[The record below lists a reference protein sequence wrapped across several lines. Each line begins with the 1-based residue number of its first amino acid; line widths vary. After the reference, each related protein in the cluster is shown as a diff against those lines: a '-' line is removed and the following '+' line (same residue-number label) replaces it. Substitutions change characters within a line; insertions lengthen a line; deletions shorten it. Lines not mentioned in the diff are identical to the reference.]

1 MLLGQATST
10 NRMSMAG
17 SPKQPGQ
24 ATGQLGE
31 DKGNIIS
38 LAEPLL
44 ASITEITKSVESIEI
59 EQDNFI
65 EIGCYFQRTSP
76 AIMELISSENTPHHA
91 TEILQSLYKSINFA
105 NYLVRKCSSRANLIS
120 DDEVRNVIEQL
131 VCVVRDM
138 GECLSSIPP
147 STFGDQEYAE
157 VAVRSLSKE
166 MQQARLEIGQPAV
179 QKFDEKTGKGPAET
193 DLYSIDID
201 VSLEKFQFLD
211 MPQHVS
217 LPEGIKYIGQKD
229 QLSSDSISVKSL
241 PQVAEYMEP
250 LYKTFFCPLTKT
262 IMDDPVAIESG
273 VTYERRAISRW
284 LKKLENNQEEAFC
297 PVTGHKLVNRGF
309 SANLALKSTI
319 EMWKERNEATRIKVA
334 RAALSLASSDTM
346 VLEALKDLQN
356 ISHRK
361 KYNKV
366 QVRSSGVMPL
376 LAQFL
381 EHKDLEVRCAT
392 FKALQSIVMDDDDGK
407 EMVAKTKAV
416 TSTIKMLS
424 SNHLA
429 EKHASLT
436 FLLEL
441 STSEPLCEKIGSATG
456 LILMLIMMKYN
467 RSLDYFSAEKASE
480 ILKNLERSSK
490 NIKSMAENGLLEPL
504 LNHLN
509 EGSEQRQVE
518 MAGYLGEIVLGHE
531 TRTFVAE
538 KASTTLLNMVLSGN
552 TLKRKASLK
561 ALLQISSYHLNS
573 NILTEAGILP
583 ILIEEMFT
591 QRNHNEPKDSK
602 ESSAAILA
610 NILDSG
616 IEFDNLKVSSQGHT
630 MASDYVVY
638 NLIHMLKNSTSDE
651 TNIHFIKVI
660 LCLTKSHKSRGT
672 IVAVVKETEATYKL
686 IELINS
692 TNEELGTAALK
703 LLIILIPYIGHMIS
717 DRLCKTR
724 DQPENLINRPTEVY
738 RITER
743 HAIAANFLAK
753 LPRQSVAINL
763 ALLHKGTLP
772 TIIQTVNEIQRSGT
786 RASRFA
792 NSYLEGLVGILV
804 RFTATLHEPEI
815 LFSAIHQNLT
825 AVFTELLMRTTS
837 DEIQRLSAIG
847 LQNLSAESINLSK
860 PPTIKRSKLLKL
872 FHLPRS
878 LSFGSSKTKK
888 TQVCPIHK
896 GTCSAQLTFC
906 LLDARAVE
914 RLLACLESG
923 NPEVVEAALSA
934 LCTLLDD
941 KVDVEKSINILSE
954 AKTMQNILHMLKE
967 HREESVLQKSFWV
980 IEKFLSKGNDS
991 STSDISQD
999 RLLPSVLVSAFHQGE
1014 GNTRQ
1019 MAEKILAHLN
1029 RMPNFSTNLSI

>member
-1 MLLGQATST
+1 MV
-10 NRMSMAG
+10 G

-24 ATGQLGE
+24 ETEQLGE
-31 DKGNIIS
+31 DQSKIIS
-38 LAEPLL
+38 LAQPLL
-44 ASITEITKSVESIEI
+44 ASITEITESVESIEI
-59 EQDNFI
+59 EQENLI

-76 AIMELISSENTPHHA
+76 AIMELISSENTSRNA
-91 TEILQSLYKSINFA
+91 TEILQSLSKSINFA
-105 NYLVRKCSSRANLIS
+105 KYLVRKCHSRANLIS

-131 VCVVRDM
+131 MCVVRDM

-157 VAVRSLSKE
+157 VAVHSLSKE
-166 MQQARLEIGQPAV
+166 MQQAHLEIGQPAE
-179 QKFDEKTGKGPAET
+179 QKSNGSNSITVPAEEKTENGPAET

-201 VSLEKFQFLD
+201 VSIEKFQFLD

-217 LPEGIKYIGQKD
+217 LPDGINYMGQKD
-229 QLSSDSISVKSL
+229 QLSSNSISVKSR
-241 PQVAEYMEP
+241 PQVAKYMEP

-262 IMDDPVAIESG
+262 IMDDPVTIESG
-273 VTYERRAISRW
+273 MTYERRAISWW
-284 LKKLENNQEEAFC
+284 LKKFENNQEEAFC
-297 PVTGHKLVNRGF
+297 PVTGNKLVNRGF
-309 SANLALKSTI
+309 SANLSLKSTI
-319 EMWKERNEATRIKVA
+319 EMWKERNEGTRIKVA
-334 RAALSLASSDTM
+334 RAALSLASSDDM
-346 VLEALKDLQN
+346 VLEALKDLQI
-356 ISHRK
+356 ISQRK
-361 KYNKV
+361 KYKV

-376 LAQFL
+376 VVQFL

-392 FKALQSIVMDDDDGK
+392 LKALQSIVMDDDDGK
-407 EMVAKTKAV
+407 SRDVYAYD
-416 TSTIKMLS
+416 IG
-424 SNHLA
+424 NHLV

-441 STSEPLCEKIGSATG
+441 STSELLCEKIGSATG
-456 LILMLIMMKYN
+456 LILKLITMKYN
-467 RSLDYFSAEKASE
+467 RSLDYFSAEKAS
-480 ILKNLERSSK
+480 
-490 NIKSMAENGLLEPL
+490 
-504 LNHLN
+504 
-509 EGSEQRQVE
+509 SEQRQVE
-518 MAGYLGEIVLGHE
+518 MADYLGEIVLGHE

-538 KASTTLLNMVLSGN
+538 KASPTLLNMVLKRN
-552 TLKRKASLK
+552 TLQRKAALK

-573 NILTEAGILP
+573 NILAEAGILP

-591 QRNHNEPKDSK
+591 QRNHNGPKDSK

-616 IEFDNLKVSSQGHT
+616 IEFENLKVNSQGHT

-638 NLIHMLKNSTSDE
+638 NLIHMLRNSNSDE

-724 DQPENLINRPTEVY
+724 DQPENLIKKPTEVY

-786 RASRFA
+786 RASRFI

-815 LFSAIHQNLT
+815 LFSARHQNLT

-837 DEIQRLSAIG
+837 DEIQRLSATG

-860 PPTIKRSKLLKL
+860 PPTIKRTKLLKL
-872 FHLPRS
+872 FHVPRS
-878 LSFGSSKTKK
+878 LSFGSSKKK

-941 KVDVEKSINILSE
+941 KVDVEKSIKILSE

-991 STSDISQD
+991 STSDISQN

-1014 GNTRQ
+1014 GNTRK
-1019 MAEKILAHLN
+1019 MAEKILTHLN
-1029 RMPNFSTNLSI
+1029 RMPNFSTNLSM